1 MRTARTAA
9 GVDYLAILTLTHPVN
24 SIGSAVA
31 VLIGYLIASWTH
43 NLPVLYGDLFGAALA
58 TSLIAAGGF
67 IVNDILDIPIDRVN
81 RPDRPLA
88 AGRLSVPLAWSLYW
102 TVTLSGILLALLVSP
117 LNGLVALG
125 IALLLFLYSFD
136 LKRRLL
142 VGHIAIALMGAVLLP
157 FGVLAAG
164 GPGLPV
170 LYSAILVFPAFVARE
185 ILKTVPDYAGDRA
198 FKIDNLATRFSPL
211 FALRTTKLILLPT
224 VLALPLLLLVWSL
237 NILSPAVV
245 MFGVWPLMFYALS
258 TATTQNARAL
268 AAMSKLLF
276 LLTAV
281 ALLIGSIPILQ

>member
-1 MRTARTAA
+1 MRAARTAA
-9 GVDYLAILTLTHPVN
+9 GIDYLAILTLTHPVN

-31 VLIGYLIASWTH
+31 VLIGYLIAAWTH
-43 NLPVLYGDLFGAALA
+43 DLPVLYGDLFGAALA
-58 TSLIAAGGF
+58 TGLIAAGGF
-67 IVNDILDIPIDRVN
+67 IVNDILDIPVDRVN

-88 AGRLSVPLAWSLYW
+88 AGRLSVPFAWTLYW
-102 TVTLSGILLALLVSP
+102 TVTLSGILLALLVGP

-125 IALLLFLYSFD
+125 IALLLFLYSLD

-142 VGHIAIALMGAVLLP
+142 VGHIAIALMGAALLP

-170 LYSAILVFPAFVARE
+170 LYSVALVFPAFVARE

-224 VLALPLLLLVWSL
+224 ILTLPLLMLVWPL
-237 NILSPAVV
+237 NILYPVVV
-245 MFGVWPLMFYALS
+245 MVGVWPLMFYALS
-258 TATTQNARAL
+258 TATPDNARAL

-281 ALLIGSIPILQ
+281 ALLIGSLPVLR

>member
-1 MRTARTAA
+1 MRAARTVA

-24 SIGSAVA
+24 SIGSAIA
-31 VLIGYLIASWTH
+31 VFIGYLIAAWTH
-43 NLPVLYGDLFGAALA
+43 DLPVLYGDLFGAALA
-58 TSLIAAGGF
+58 TGLIAAGGF
-67 IVNDILDIPIDRVN
+67 IVNDIIDIPIDRVN

-88 AGRLSVPLAWSLYW
+88 AGRITPAFAWVLYW
-102 TVTLSGILLALLVSP
+102 TMTIGGMLLALLVSP
-117 LNGLVALG
+117 LNGLIALA

-142 VGHIAIALMGAVLLP
+142 VGHMAIALMGAALLP

-170 LYSAILVFPAFVARE
+170 LYSAVLVFPAFVARE

-224 VLALPLLLLVWSL
+224 ILALPLLMLVWPL
-237 NILSPAVV
+237 NPLCLAVI
-245 MFGVWPLMFYALS
+245 MLGVWPLMFYALW
-258 TATTQNARAL
+258 TATPQNARAL

-281 ALLIGSIPILQ
+281 ALLIGSIPV